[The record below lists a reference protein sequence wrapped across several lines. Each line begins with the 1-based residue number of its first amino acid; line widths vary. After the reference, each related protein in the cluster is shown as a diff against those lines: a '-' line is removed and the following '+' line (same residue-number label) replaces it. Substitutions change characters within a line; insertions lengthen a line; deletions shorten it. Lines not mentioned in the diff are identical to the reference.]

1 MAEWLRHAVEKH
13 TMEGY
18 YTEFDVKTTF
28 IASSDTGDVCVRPEA
43 HPACTIGLACTCVD
57 SVERSAPYRASLM
70 TSHGTPNPPP

>member
-57 SVERSAPYRASLM
+57 
-70 TSHGTPNPPP
+70 